1 MHDYGE
7 QDLALEHNNIE
18 KPNFP
23 SARKVHN
30 KISNVSPK
38 DSIENNIKLG
48 SSMWV
53 FQNGQIFIIIIL

>member
-23 SARKVHN
+23 SVRKKEVHN
-30 KISNVSPK
+30 KISN
-38 DSIENNIKLG
+38 DSTD
-48 SSMWV
+48 S
-53 FQNGQIFIIIIL
+53 Q

>member
-23 SARKVHN
+23 SGRKKEVHD
-30 KISNVSPK
+30 KISNVST
-38 DSIENNIKLG
+38 
-48 SSMWV
+48 
-53 FQNGQIFIIIIL
+53 NGQ

>member
-23 SARKVHN
+23 SARKKEVHD
-30 KISNVSPK
+30 KISNVSTN
-38 DSIENNIKLG
+38 S
-48 SSMWV
+48 
-53 FQNGQIFIIIIL
+53 Q